1 MQPRLQSLLMWI
13 AAAAFAACWFL
24 PVLDGISGWQA
35 FRSALA
41 PLVPYGDFRET
52 RWDDAVPQVMS
63 ALTNVMFVVLF
74 GLWLSRQLARP
85 GMFVKLALACFIL
98 NLYWPVQ
105 AARAG
110 QLADLRYGYYLWLAA
125 FALLLATAILSAF
138 SARRTSRIPTADTPP

>member
-1 MQPRLQSLLMWI
+1 MQPRLPSLLMWT
-13 AAAAFAACWFL
+13 AAAAFAVCWFL

-41 PLVPYGDFRET
+41 PLVPYGDFHEA
-52 RWDDAVPQVMS
+52 RWDDAAPQVLS

-74 GLWLSRQLARP
+74 ALWLSRQMFRP
-85 GMFVKLALACFIL
+85 AMFVKLALACFLL

-110 QLADLRYGYYLWLAA
+110 QLADLRYGYWLWLAA
-125 FALLLATAILSAF
+125 FVLLLAVSILNAF
-138 SARRTSRIPTADTPP
+138 SGRRTSRIPTAGTPP